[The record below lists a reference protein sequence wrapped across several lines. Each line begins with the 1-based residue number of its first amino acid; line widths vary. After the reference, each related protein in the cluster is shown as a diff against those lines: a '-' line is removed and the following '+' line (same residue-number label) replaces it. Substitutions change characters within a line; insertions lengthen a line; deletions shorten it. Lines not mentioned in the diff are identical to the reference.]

1 MKNYSVSF
9 DSMLIFK
16 FKLPYG
22 SLLGVSHRR
31 LLPAQGPG
39 GVGRERVGLPCGTRV
54 LPLQGARHVVTP
66 KTLCLPICPAC
77 ESAQLPRGW
86 KLEGEE
92 CLCLQACLSLS

>member
-22 SLLGVSHRR
+22 SLLGVSYWS

-39 GVGRERVGLPCGTRV
+39 GADGRDWLALRTTGPPSVGIGVSGNLT
-54 LPLQGARHVVTP
+54 PLSH
-66 KTLCLPICPAC
+66 
-77 ESAQLPRGW
+77 
-86 KLEGEE
+86 
-92 CLCLQACLSLS
+92 

>member
-22 SLLGVSHRR
+22 FLLGVSHWR

-39 GVGRERVGLPCGTRV
+39 GVGRRLVCLEEHGS
-54 LPLQGARHVVTP
+54 H
-66 KTLCLPICPAC
+66 LCREPDTSPHCSLL
-77 ESAQLPRGW
+77 SYLS
-86 KLEGEE
+86 
-92 CLCLQACLSLS
+92 CLWV